1 MGSCRLCLGQPGPR
15 RRSASPAHLVLIVK
29 LLITKLTQA
38 YPSAD
43 GTPHALTLGVN
54 TLLDFSTWRTQFAH
68 EIVGDSAEMVDALET
83 IRHVAGTDCSILITG
98 ETGTGKEL
106 FARAAHRASPRR
118 NRALIPVNC
127 AAIPENLLETEL
139 FGHIKGA
146 FTGAT
151 NARSGRF
158 MSAHEGTIFLDEIGD
173 LPLAAQAKLL
183 RVLEERVVSPV
194 GSDTDIAV
202 DVRII
207 AATHHNLAEMVEQGK
222 FRADLY
228 FRLAVVPIHLPPLRD
243 RPDDILTIAN
253 LCIGRAREKLGR
265 NIEGI
270 DASARAALC
279 AYHWP
284 GNVRELSHVI
294 DRSVL
299 LARKPVLS
307 AGDIP
312 LPNQR
317 GRFNRASEPRAA
329 DDSGVFALP
338 ALGRELGDSS
348 LDLRSAL
355 ESLERQLIDRALQRS
370 GGNRTEAAALLGL
383 NRTTL
388 VEKLRK
394 YAA

>member
-1 MGSCRLCLGQPGPR
+1 
-15 RRSASPAHLVLIVK
+15 
-29 LLITKLTQA
+29 
-38 YPSAD
+38 
-43 GTPHALTLGVN
+43 VN
-54 TLLDFSTWRTQFAH
+54 NLLDFSTWRTQFAH

-83 IRHVAGTDCSILITG
+83 IRHVAGTDCTILITG

-106 FARAAHRASPRR
+106 FARAVHRASPRR

-173 LPLAAQAKLL
+173 LPLSAQAKLL

-194 GSDTDIAV
+194 GSDSDVAV

-228 FRLAVVPIHLPPLRD
+228 FRLAVVPIHLPTLRD
-243 RPDDILTIAN
+243 RPEDILTIAS
-253 LCIGRAREKLGR
+253 LCVTRAREKLGR
-265 NIEGI
+265 NIEGL
-270 DASARAALC
+270 DASARNALC

-294 DRSVL
+294 ERAVL

-307 AGDIP
+307 AIDIP

-317 GRFNRASEPRAA
+317 GRFGRGTEVRAT
-329 DDSGVFALP
+329 DDSGVFP
-338 ALGRELGDSS
+338 VPTMSKELGDSS

-355 ESLERQLIDRALQRS
+355 EALERQLIDRALQRS

>member
-1 MGSCRLCLGQPGPR
+1 MARGTQRLGFVNQLDL
-15 RRSASPAHLVLIVK
+15 PA
-29 LLITKLTQA
+29 
-38 YPSAD
+38 
-43 GTPHALTLGVN
+43 
-54 TLLDFSTWRTQFAH
+54 WRTQFAP
-68 EIVGDSAEMVDALET
+68 EIVGDAPQIIDALET
-83 IRHVAGTDCSILITG
+83 IRHVAATDCSILITG

-118 NRALIPVNC
+118 HRALIPVNC

-139 FGHIKGA
+139 FGHVKGA

-151 NARSGRF
+151 NARTGRF

-194 GSDTDIAV
+194 GSDSDVPV

-207 AATHHNLAEMVEQGK
+207 AATHRDLSAMVDAGT

-228 FRLAVVPIHLPPLRD
+228 FRLAVVPLHLPTLRE
-243 RPDDILTIAN
+243 RPEDILAIAN
-253 LCIGRAREKLGR
+253 LCIARARERTGR
-265 NIEGI
+265 AVEGL
-270 DASARAALC
+270 DASARAALTT
-279 AYHWP
+279 YHWP
-284 GNVRELSHVI
+284 GNVRELSHLI
-294 DRSVL
+294 ERSVL
-299 LARKPVLS
+299 MARRPMLG
-307 AGDIP
+307 AADIP
-312 LPNQR
+312 LPQAKAVPQR
-317 GRFNRASEPRAA
+317 FARAA
-329 DDSGVFALP
+329 DESGPVALP
-338 ALGRELGDSS
+338 RLPAELGDTS

-355 ESLERQLIDRALQRS
+355 EQLERKLIDKALQKA

>member
-1 MGSCRLCLGQPGPR
+1 V
-15 RRSASPAHLVLIVK
+15 AHK
-29 LLITKLTQA
+29 SQS
-38 YPSAD
+38 PSA
-43 GTPHALTLGVN
+43 VN
-54 TLLDFSTWRTQFAH
+54 QLDLSSWRTQFAP
-68 EIVGDSAEMVDALET
+68 EIIGETPQILDALET
-83 IRHVAGTDCSILITG
+83 VRQVAETECSILITG

-118 NRALIPVNC
+118 NRSFIPVNC
-127 AAIPENLLETEL
+127 AAIPDNLLETEL

-151 NARSGRF
+151 NARIGRF

-194 GSDTDIAV
+194 GSDSDIAV

-207 AATHHNLAEMVEQGK
+207 AATHRNLAEMVEHGK

-228 FRLAVVPIHLPPLRD
+228 FRLAVVPIHLPALRD

-253 LCIGRAREKLGR
+253 LCVVRAAERLGR
-265 NIEGI
+265 NVQGL
-270 DASARAALC
+270 DAAARTALC

-294 DRSVL
+294 ERSVL
-299 LARKPVLS
+299 LARKPILS
-307 AGDIP
+307 HADIP
-312 LPNQR
+312 LPAVR
-317 GRFNRASEPRAA
+317 TRFSRADE
-329 DDSGVFALP
+329 SGPLAL
-338 ALGRELGDSS
+338 ASLHSELGDSS

-355 ESLERQLIDRALQRS
+355 ETLERQLIDRALQKA

>member
-1 MGSCRLCLGQPGPR
+1 VNQLDL
-15 RRSASPAHLVLIVK
+15 PA
-29 LLITKLTQA
+29 
-38 YPSAD
+38 
-43 GTPHALTLGVN
+43 
-54 TLLDFSTWRTQFAH
+54 WRTQFAP
-68 EIVGDSAEMVDALET
+68 EIVGDAPQIIEALET
-83 IRHVAGTDCSILITG
+83 IRHVAATDCSILITG

-139 FGHIKGA
+139 FGHVKGA

-151 NARSGRF
+151 NPRTGRF

-194 GSDTDIAV
+194 GSDSDIAV

-207 AATHHNLAEMVEQGK
+207 AATHRNLLEMVEQGT

-228 FRLAVVPIHLPPLRD
+228 FRLAVVPVHLPALRE
-243 RPDDILTIAN
+243 RSEDILTIAN
-253 LCIGRAREKLGR
+253 LCVDRARERLSR
-265 NIEGI
+265 NVEGL
-270 DASARAALC
+270 DAGARAALT

-294 DRSVL
+294 ERAVL
-299 LARKPVLS
+299 LARKSVLS
-307 AGDIP
+307 QTDIP
-312 LPNQR
+312 LPIKA
-317 GRFNRASEPRAA
+317 GRFARAA
-329 DDSGVFALP
+329 DESGPMSLP
-338 ALGRELGDSS
+338 KLANELSDSS

-355 ESLERQLIDRALQRS
+355 ETLERSLIDRALQRA

>member
-1 MGSCRLCLGQPGPR
+1 VIQFDL
-15 RRSASPAHLVLIVK
+15 SA
-29 LLITKLTQA
+29 
-38 YPSAD
+38 
-43 GTPHALTLGVN
+43 
-54 TLLDFSTWRTQFAH
+54 WRTQFAP
-68 EIVGDSAEMVDALET
+68 EIVGETPQVIDALET
-83 IRHVAGTDCSILITG
+83 IRQVATTDCSILITG

-127 AAIPENLLETEL
+127 AAIPESLLETEL
-139 FGHIKGA
+139 FGHVKGA

-151 NARSGRF
+151 NARTGRF

-194 GSDTDIAV
+194 GSDSDIAV

-207 AATHHNLAEMVEQGK
+207 AATHRNLPEMVEQGT

-243 RPDDILTIAN
+243 RPDDILKIAN
-253 LCIGRAREKLGR
+253 LCLGRARERLSR
-265 NIEGI
+265 NVDGL
-270 DASARAALC
+270 DASGRAALC

-294 DRSVL
+294 ERAVL
-299 LARKPVLS
+299 LARKPILS
-307 AGDIP
+307 HNDIP
-312 LPNQR
+312 LPAAR
-317 GRFNRASEPRAA
+317 GKLARAA
-329 DDSGVFALP
+329 EESGPLGLP
-338 ALGRELGDSS
+338 RLLNELGDSS

-355 ESLERQLIDRALQRS
+355 ESLERSLIDRALQKA

>member
-1 MGSCRLCLGQPGPR
+1 MATR
-15 RRSASPAHLVLIVK
+15 RRMARRAHQVRRV
-29 LLITKLTQA
+29 T
-38 YPSAD
+38 
-43 GTPHALTLGVN
+43 H
-54 TLLDFSTWRTQFAH
+54 LDLSVWRAQFAH
-68 EIVGDSAEMVDALET
+68 EIVGDHSEIVEALET
-83 IRHVAGTDCSILITG
+83 VRQVAATDCNILITG

-106 FARAAHRASPRR
+106 FARAVHRASPRR
-118 NRALIPVNC
+118 GRPLIPVNC
-127 AAIPENLLETEL
+127 AAIPETLLETEL

-146 FTGAT
+146 FTGAI
-151 NARSGRF
+151 NARVGRF

-173 LPLAAQAKLL
+173 LPLSAQAKLL

-194 GSDTDIAV
+194 GSDSDVPV

-207 AATHHNLAEMVEQGK
+207 AATHRNLAEMVEQGK

-228 FRLAVVPIHLPPLRD
+228 FRLAVVPLHLPALRE

-253 LCIGRAREKLGR
+253 LFVARARERLGR
-265 NIEGI
+265 NIEGL
-270 DASARAALC
+270 DASARTALI

-294 DRSVL
+294 ERSVL
-299 LARKPVLS
+299 LARKPVLTH
-307 AGDIP
+307 ADIP
-312 LPNQR
+312 LPNPR
-317 GRFNRASEPRAA
+317 ARFARAA
-329 DDSGVFALP
+329 DESGPCAVP
-338 ALGRELGDSS
+338 ALTKELGDTS
-348 LDLRSAL
+348 LDLRAAL
-355 ESLERQLIDRALQRS
+355 EALERQLIDRALQRA

>member
-1 MGSCRLCLGQPGPR
+1 
-15 RRSASPAHLVLIVK
+15 V
-29 LLITKLTQA
+29 TQ
-38 YPSAD
+38 
-43 GTPHALTLGVN
+43 
-54 TLLDFSTWRTQFAH
+54 LDLSTWRTQFAP
-68 EIVGDSAEMVDALET
+68 EIVGDAPQIIEALET
-83 IRHVAGTDCSILITG
+83 VRHVAGTDCNILITG

-118 NRALIPVNC
+118 NRSFIPVNC
-127 AAIPENLLETEL
+127 AAIPESLLETEL
-139 FGHIKGA
+139 FGHVKGA

-151 NARSGRF
+151 NARTGRF

-194 GSDTDIAV
+194 GSDSDIAI

-207 AATHHNLAEMVEQGK
+207 AATHRNLTEMVEQGK

-228 FRLAVVPIHLPPLRD
+228 FRLAVVPVHLPALRE
-243 RPDDILTIAN
+243 RPEDILTIAN
-253 LCIGRAREKLGR
+253 LCIARAAERLAR
-265 NIEGI
+265 NIQGI
-270 DASARAALC
+270 DASAQSALC

-284 GNVRELSHVI
+284 GNVRELSHLI
-294 DRSVL
+294 ERSVL

-307 AGDIP
+307 HTDIP
-312 LPNQR
+312 LPQ
-317 GRFNRASEPRAA
+317 GTVRFARAA
-329 DDSGVFALP
+329 EESGPLAIP
-338 ALGRELGDSS
+338 ALGKELGDSS
-348 LDLRSAL
+348 LDLRTAL
-355 ESLERQLIDRALQRS
+355 ETLERQLIDRALQKA

>member
-1 MGSCRLCLGQPGPR
+1 
-15 RRSASPAHLVLIVK
+15 
-29 LLITKLTQA
+29 
-38 YPSAD
+38 
-43 GTPHALTLGVN
+43 
-54 TLLDFSTWRTQFAH
+54 
-68 EIVGDSAEMVDALET
+68 
-83 IRHVAGTDCSILITG
+83 
-98 ETGTGKEL
+98 
-106 FARAAHRASPRR
+106 
-118 NRALIPVNC
+118 
-127 AAIPENLLETEL
+127 
-139 FGHIKGA
+139 
-146 FTGAT
+146 
-151 NARSGRF
+151 
-158 MSAHEGTIFLDEIGD
+158 
-173 LPLAAQAKLL
+173 
-183 RVLEERVVSPV
+183 
-194 GSDTDIAV
+194 
-202 DVRII
+202 
-207 AATHHNLAEMVEQGK
+207 MVEQGK

-253 LCIGRAREKLGR
+253 LCIVRAREKLGR

-307 AGDIP
+307 ATDIP

-317 GRFNRASEPRAA
+317 GRFSRAPEPRAA
-329 DDSGVFALP
+329 DESGPFALP
-338 ALGRELGDSS
+338 VLSRELGDSS

>member
-1 MGSCRLCLGQPGPR
+1 MNQ
-15 RRSASPAHLVLIVK
+15 
-29 LLITKLTQA
+29 
-38 YPSAD
+38 
-43 GTPHALTLGVN
+43 
-54 TLLDFSTWRTQFAH
+54 LDFSTWRTQFAP
-68 EIVGDSAEMVDALET
+68 EIVGDDSQLVEALET
-83 IRHVAGTDCSILITG
+83 VRQVATTDCNLLITG

-118 NRALIPVNC
+118 NRAFIPVNC
-127 AAIPENLLETEL
+127 AAIPETLLETEL
-139 FGHIKGA
+139 FGHVKGA

-173 LPLAAQAKLL
+173 LPLSAQAKLL
-183 RVLEERVVSPV
+183 RVIEERVVSPV
-194 GSDTDIAV
+194 GSDGEVPV

-207 AATHHNLAEMVEQGK
+207 AATHRNLAEMVEQGK

-243 RPDDILTIAN
+243 RSDDIIAIAT
-253 LCIGRAREKLGR
+253 LCIERARVRLGR
-265 NIEGI
+265 NVDGM

-279 AYHWP
+279 AYAWP
-284 GNVRELSHVI
+284 GNVRELSHLI
-294 DRSVL
+294 ERAVL
-299 LARKPVLS
+299 LARKSTLS
-307 AGDIP
+307 HGDIP
-312 LPNQR
+312 LPAAR
-317 GRFNRASEPRAA
+317 TRFARAA
-329 DDSGVFALP
+329 EESGPFPLP
-338 ALGRELGDSS
+338 VLTSELADAS

-355 ESLERQLIDRALQRS
+355 ESLERKLIDRALQRA

>member
-1 MGSCRLCLGQPGPR
+1 
-15 RRSASPAHLVLIVK
+15 V
-29 LLITKLTQA
+29 
-38 YPSAD
+38 
-43 GTPHALTLGVN
+43 TP
-54 TLLDFSTWRTQFAH
+54 LDLSTWRTQFAH
-68 EIVGDSAEMVDALET
+68 EIVGDAPAIVDALET
-83 IRHVAGTDCSILITG
+83 IRQVAATDCNILITG

-106 FARAAHRASPRR
+106 IARAVHRASPRR
-118 NRALIPVNC
+118 GRPLIPVNC

-151 NARSGRF
+151 NARVGRF

-194 GSDTDIAV
+194 GSDTEVAV

-207 AATHHNLAEMVEQGK
+207 AATHRNLAEMVEQGK

-228 FRLAVVPIHLPPLRD
+228 FRLAVVPIHLPALRD

-253 LCIGRAREKLGR
+253 LCIVRARERLGR
-265 NIEGI
+265 NVEGL
-270 DASARAALC
+270 DASARTALC
-279 AYHWP
+279 TYHWP
-284 GNVRELSHVI
+284 GNVRELAHVI
-294 DRSVL
+294 ERAVL
-299 LARKPVLS
+299 LARKPMLS
-307 AGDIP
+307 HADIP
-312 LPNQR
+312 LPHTR
-317 GRFNRASEPRAA
+317 SRFARSA
-329 DDSGVFALP
+329 DESGPFVLP
-338 ALGRELGDSS
+338 SLSKELGDSS

-355 ESLERQLIDRALQRS
+355 ESLERQLIDRALQKA

>member
-1 MGSCRLCLGQPGPR
+1 MARYEQSLR
-15 RRSASPAHLVLIVK
+15 
-29 LLITKLTQA
+29 T
-38 YPSAD
+38 
-43 GTPHALTLGVN
+43 VN
-54 TLLDFSTWRTQFAH
+54 NLLDFSTWRTQFAH
-68 EIVGDSAEMVDALET
+68 EIVGESAEIVDALVT
-83 IRHVAGTDCSILITG
+83 IQQVAETDCSILITG

-127 AAIPENLLETEL
+127 AAIPESLLETEL
-139 FGHIKGA
+139 FGHVKGA

-151 NARSGRF
+151 NARTGRF

-194 GSDTDIAV
+194 GSDSDVPV

-207 AATHHNLAEMVEQGK
+207 AATHRNLAEMVEQGK

-228 FRLAVVPIHLPPLRD
+228 FRLAVVPIHLPALRE
-243 RPDDILTIAN
+243 RSEDILTIAN
-253 LCIGRAREKLGR
+253 LCIRRAREKLGR
-265 NIEGI
+265 NV
-270 DASARAALC
+270 DALDATARAALC
-279 AYHWP
+279 GYHWP

-294 DRSVL
+294 ERAVL

-307 AGDIP
+307 GADIP

-317 GRFNRASEPRAA
+317 GRFSRGTEDAA
-329 DDSGVFALP
+329 QPAPVRDTGTFAMP
-338 ALGRELGDSS
+338 TLGKELGDSS

-355 ESLERQLIDRALQRS
+355 ETLERQLIDRALQRA

>member
-1 MGSCRLCLGQPGPR
+1 MARDSQALWLVNQLDL
-15 RRSASPAHLVLIVK
+15 SA
-29 LLITKLTQA
+29 
-38 YPSAD
+38 
-43 GTPHALTLGVN
+43 
-54 TLLDFSTWRTQFAH
+54 WRTQFAP
-68 EIVGDSAEMVDALET
+68 EIVGDAPQIIEALE
-83 IRHVAGTDCSILITG
+83 IVRHVAATDCSILITG

-151 NARSGRF
+151 NPRTGRF

-194 GSDTDIAV
+194 GSDSDIAV
-202 DVRII
+202 DVRIV
-207 AATHHNLAEMVEQGK
+207 AATHRNLLEMVEQGT

-228 FRLAVVPIHLPPLRD
+228 FRLAVVPIHLPALRE
-243 RPDDILTIAN
+243 RTEDILTIAN
-253 LCIGRAREKLGR
+253 LCVGRARERLSR
-265 NIEGI
+265 NVEGL
-270 DASARAALC
+270 DASARAALS

-294 DRSVL
+294 ERAVL
-299 LARKPVLS
+299 LARKPMLS
-307 AGDIP
+307 QADIP
-312 LPNQR
+312 LPIKP
-317 GRFNRASEPRAA
+317 GRFARAA
-329 DDSGVFALP
+329 DESGPLSLP
-338 ALGRELGDSS
+338 RLGNELGDSS

-355 ESLERQLIDRALQRS
+355 ESLERSLIDRALQRA

>member
-1 MGSCRLCLGQPGPR
+1 MARKSQSHWP
-15 RRSASPAHLVLIVK
+15 
-29 LLITKLTQA
+29 
-38 YPSAD
+38 
-43 GTPHALTLGVN
+43 VN
-54 TLLDFSTWRTQFAH
+54 QLDLSSWRTQFAPD
-68 EIVGDSAEMVDALET
+68 IVGDAPQIIDALET
-83 IRHVAGTDCSILITG
+83 IRHVAATDCNVLITG

-118 NRALIPVNC
+118 NRAFIPVNC
-127 AAIPENLLETEL
+127 AAIPESLLETEL

-151 NARSGRF
+151 NARTGRF

-194 GSDTDIAV
+194 GSDSDIAV

-207 AATHHNLAEMVEQGK
+207 AATHRNLLEIVEQGK

-228 FRLAVVPIHLPPLRD
+228 FRLAVVPIQLPALRE

-253 LCIGRAREKLGR
+253 LCVARASERLGR
-265 NIEGI
+265 NVQGL
-270 DASARAALC
+270 DAAARTALC

-284 GNVRELSHVI
+284 GNVRELAHLI
-294 DRSVL
+294 ERSVL
-299 LARKPVLS
+299 LARRPILS
-307 AGDIP
+307 HADIP
-312 LPNQR
+312 LPAAQV
-317 GRFNRASEPRAA
+317 RFARAA
-329 DDSGVFALP
+329 DESGPFAIP
-338 ALGRELGDSS
+338 AIGKDLGDSS
-348 LDLRSAL
+348 LDLRTAL
-355 ESLERQLIDRALQRS
+355 ETLERQLIDRALQKA

>member
-1 MGSCRLCLGQPGPR
+1 MARHTQ
-15 RRSASPAHLVLIVK
+15 SPPLV
-29 LLITKLTQA
+29 T
-38 YPSAD
+38 
-43 GTPHALTLGVN
+43 N
-54 TLLDFSTWRTQFAH
+54 LLDFSSWRTQFAH
-68 EIVGDSAEMVDALET
+68 EIVGDSPEVVDALET
-83 IRHVAGTDCSILITG
+83 IRHVAATDCSILITG

-151 NARSGRF
+151 NARSGKF

-194 GSDTDIAV
+194 GSDSDVAV

-207 AATHHNLAEMVEQGK
+207 AATHRNLAEMVEQGK

-228 FRLAVVPIHLPPLRD
+228 FRLAVVPIHLPPLRE
-243 RPDDILTIAN
+243 RAEDIVTIAD
-253 LCIGRAREKLGR
+253 LCIERAREKLGR
-265 NIEGI
+265 AVEGF
-270 DASARAALC
+270 DASARQALC

-284 GNVRELSHVI
+284 GNVRELAHTI
-294 DRSVL
+294 ERSVL
-299 LARKPVLS
+299 LARKPILS
-307 AGDIP
+307 AADIP

-317 GRFNRASEPRAA
+317 GRFARGTDNAA
-329 DDSGVFALP
+329 RPADESGPFALP
-338 ALGRELGDSS
+338 NLAESS
-348 LDLRSAL
+348 LDLRTAL
-355 ESLERQLIDRALQRS
+355 ESLERQLIDRALQKA